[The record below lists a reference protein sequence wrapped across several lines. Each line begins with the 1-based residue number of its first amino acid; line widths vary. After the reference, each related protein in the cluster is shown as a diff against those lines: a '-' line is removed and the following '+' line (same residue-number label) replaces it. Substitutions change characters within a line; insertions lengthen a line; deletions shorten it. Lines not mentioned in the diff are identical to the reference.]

1 MLDVSTLWSLQGQL
15 FLLLVVGA
23 VVRKMNLID
32 EGGKAALTNLVLH
45 VTLPCSIL
53 LSFMMEV
60 DHSLLSHLLIVFL
73 ISVGVQVFSFILSK
87 LHYRNVEESR
97 QSVLRYGLL
106 VSNSGFMG
114 LPIVGLLFGPLG
126 YVYASI
132 YLIPQRVM
140 MWSAGLALFGDP
152 NQSFGDR
159 MKKVAIHPCMV
170 AVYLG
175 FLLMFTSLALP
186 SFVTKTL
193 ASLGN
198 STTALSML
206 LIGTLLAEPG
216 QDLFRI
222 DRNLIHFT
230 FLRLLVIPLAAFLVC
245 RMIGIDPIITGVGVI
260 LFAMPGGSTTAI
272 LASKYGSDAAY
283 ASKLVI
289 FSTALSLLSIPL
301 WGMVL

>member
-1 MLDVSTLWSLQGQL
+1 
-15 FLLLVVGA
+15 
-23 VVRKMNLID
+23 
-32 EGGKAALTNLVLH
+32 
-45 VTLPCSIL
+45 
-53 LSFMMEV
+53 
-60 DHSLLSHLLIVFL
+60 
-73 ISVGVQVFSFILSK
+73 
-87 LHYRNVEESR
+87 
-97 QSVLRYGLL
+97 
-106 VSNSGFMG
+106 
-114 LPIVGLLFGPLG
+114 
-126 YVYASI
+126 
-132 YLIPQRVM
+132 
-140 MWSAGLALFGDP
+140 
-152 NQSFGDR
+152 
-159 MKKVAIHPCMV
+159 MV